1 MKNPLGKRLL
11 RPKKYRKHLAFF
23 HDRRGRIWK
32 VVFDG
37 KDLIYRIH
45 YSKKSIRI
53 SLKAALHAKLLSDVD
68 TVVEPPRASPLPAPA
83 KS

>member
-1 MKNPLGKRLL
+1 M
-11 RPKKYRKHLAFF
+11 
-23 HDRRGRIWK
+23 
-32 VVFDG
+32 VFDG